1 MQRILE
7 KLITPDDL
15 SGNAK
20 HVLCETADCLQALNI
35 NDPTPTNIVLQNT
48 RMVLEESSLTR
59 RKLQFQNKL
68 RQLSTEKQ
76 RVADLRRDIQSARK
90 QREDFKEEV
99 NQKVVETQFLQH
111 QIEEYKNTLE
121 KLKAELQTLS
131 VPVHHRVIQERVE
144 AIAQMK
150 NKCAMLRQKLE
161 KYDGLPP
168 NLAQAQELLAQL
180 KQKHVH
186 ADQQVKTQLV
196 KQKELT
202 ASLMS
207 VPQHQAPWN
216 FRRPKGGPGNTK
228 YTSS

>member
-1 MQRILE
+1 MYD
-7 KLITPDDL
+7 T
-15 SGNAK
+15 
-20 HVLCETADCLQALNI
+20 
-35 NDPTPTNIVLQNT
+35 
-48 RMVLEESSLTR
+48 SS
-59 RKLQFQNKL
+59 Q
-68 RQLSTEKQ
+68 
-76 RVADLRRDIQSARK
+76 
-90 QREDFKEEV
+90 
-99 NQKVVETQFLQH
+99 
-111 QIEEYKNTLE
+111 
-121 KLKAELQTLS
+121 AELQTLS